1 MPRSVPVHYRSRRY
15 EHQFLMK
22 QSLKGISHM
31 LGDVRSILSQNKSVL
46 TMPRCMNQITR
57 NTVRSQMWKI
67 PHNLSLLKKSMHCYV

>member
-1 MPRSVPVHYRSRRY
+1 
-15 EHQFLMK
+15 
-22 QSLKGISHM
+22 M

-67 PHNLSLLKKSMHCYV
+67 PHNLSLLKKKHALLCIILHWQSRSGQK